1 MKRLSS
7 DTNAISWV
15 GSSERLM
22 ILCLGTSGVSEQRQ
36 PTMPVIL
43 LLFSKGSMGF
53 AAVLWP
59 RKTQIAGSGLVLT
72 NETQSLHMDS
82 WYHV

>member
-43 LLFSKGSMGF
+43 LLFSKGFGICGDIV
-53 AAVLWP
+53 AKKDPNRRVRVGAD
-59 RKTQIAGSGLVLT
+59 Q
-72 NETQSLHMDS
+72 
-82 WYHV
+82 